1 MSNFDDLN
9 ELNVMLYAAKC
20 YDKPNCI
27 QSEFAEDYKKF
38 RYIKRLLNRYRL
50 SGKIKENLLINHLIL
65 TQNVFGIEA
74 STRILFLKIDK
85 RDWSALKT
93 VLIFTSAMPE
103 IVKGVRGRNVLS
115 SDIPVDNDLV
125 EVLRKIVQRSPL

>member
-1 MSNFDDLN
+1 MTVFDDLT

-65 TQNVFGIEA
+65 TQNVFGIET

-93 VLIFTSAMPE
+93 ILLFTSAMPE
-103 IVKGVRGRNVLS
+103 VVRGIKGRDIFS
-115 SDIPVDNDLV
+115 SDISLDKNLV
-125 EVLRKIVQRSPL
+125 EILRKIVQRSPL